1 MHGNIDETA
10 LADWMTGRFSSL
22 LGYCGNE
29 TAPGIDESPR
39 NRDWS
44 QRPSTKD
51 QLRIEDFLSARL
63 TAQTRLL
70 HVGIGNSM
78 LAQRFCHEVASID
91 GVTITRAE
99 QELALSLRLPGYAP
113 RLLNKYSGAFAQMG
127 GSFDF
132 IIDNNP
138 STFACC
144 RRHFARL
151 MLACK
156 SMLAPGGL
164 MLTDRAGLAHLA
176 SDAPEL
182 KGWSFSAED
191 WFALA
196 EAMAMH
202 ASEHGGQVL
211 AMEAK

>member
-1 MHGNIDETA
+1 MHGHIDEIT
-10 LADWMTGRFSSL
+10 LADWMAGRFAGL
-22 LGYCGNE
+22 PGDCGNE
-29 TAPGIDESPR
+29 IAPVIDESPR

-63 TAQTRLL
+63 TARTRLL
-70 HVGIGNSM
+70 HVGIGNSR
-78 LAQRFCHEVASID
+78 LAQRFCHEVASIG

-113 RLLNKYSGAFAQMG
+113 RLLNKYSGAFARMG

-132 IIDNNP
+132 IVDNNP

-176 SDAPEL
+176 DDAPEL
-182 KGWSFSAED
+182 QRWSFSAED

-196 EAMAMH
+196 EAMGMK
-202 ASEHGGQVL
+202 ASTHGEQVL
-211 AMEAK
+211 AMEFG